1 MLNPLYY
8 YLEIVDNY
16 ISYLSSKINKLHN
29 ALSLT
34 YTRIRL
40 QLIHFLCRMAINN
53 NNKKNNTKTIG
64 WQTRNMIFII
74 LPTKFLEV
82 IT

>member
-53 NNKKNNTKTIG
+53 NKKKTHKNHWMANTKHDIYNTAH
-64 WQTRNMIFII
+64 
-74 LPTKFLEV
+74 
-82 IT
+82 